1 MQMNDQPASMRCSFC
16 NKDQNEVRALIAG
29 PTVFICDECVDICQ
43 EIVSG
48 KHDQPSAPDEIM
60 PIAWLHWG
68 RQMTK
73 CGTCGRIW
81 PSEEPTTKKP

>member
-1 MQMNDQPASMRCSFC
+1 VKLTNQPAILRCSFC
-16 NKDQNEVRALIAG
+16 NKDQNEVLKLIAG
-29 PTVFICDECVDICQ
+29 PTVFICDECVEVCQ

-48 KHDQPSAPDEIM
+48 KHDQPSASDEII

-73 CGTCGRIW
+73 CRTCGRIW
-81 PSEEPTTKKP
+81 PSGETSS